1 MIEVTNGNNPPVED
15 NSIIVMQPYDAI
27 PTPSGRLK
35 EGVYYSWKGKW
46 LNMWDKFIPYVSLML
61 AGFVPK
67 SRTIT
72 INGDTKDLSEDRSW
86 TVGGTS
92 YIDSVSDT
100 DTLHLDVSFHNL
112 KGNVKYQDTADIA
125 LSEDASG
132 LKADL
137 LPTTVAAGSYTN
149 TNLTVD
155 ANGRITAASNG
166 SGGTGTVTS
175 VSALTLGTTGT
186 DLSSTVANS
195 TTTPVITLNVPTAS
209 ASNRGALSS
218 TDWSTFNSKEPAIT
232 WAQGDILYGTGINTY
247 TKLPKSTTAGQ
258 FLSNSGTSNN
268 PAWDTPLGYTINFSA
283 GGGNPADAT
292 TYYLGSTI
300 NVTVVSAT
308 TGGLR
313 RMYIPQNAIIDSV
326 YGTIFNTVNGTS
338 ETSSIYIRVNNTTDT
353 LITNSLINNA
363 QVTSFSGTGLGISV
377 TAGQYIELKWITPTW
392 VTNPATISIWGTIY
406 FK

>member
-46 LNMWDKFIPYVSLML
+46 LNMWDKFIPYVLAML

-86 TVGGTS
+86 TVGGTN
-92 YIDSVSDT
+92 YISGVSNT
-100 DTLHLDVSFHNL
+100 NTVELDVTANDL
-112 KGNVKYQDTADIA
+112 TANVQYQDTANIS
-125 LSEDASG
+125 LSEDVSG

-137 LPTTVAAGSYTN
+137 LPTTVIAGSYTN
-149 TNLTVD
+149 ADITVD
-155 ANGRITAASNG
+155 ANGRITSASNG

-209 ASNRGALSS
+209 ATNRGALSS
-218 TDWSTFNSKEPAIT
+218 TDWSTFNAKEPAIT
-232 WAQGDILYGTGINTY
+232 WAQGDILYGTGVNTY
-247 TKLPKSTTAGQ
+247 AKLAKSTTAGQ

-268 PAWDTPLGYTINFSA
+268 PAWATPLGYTINFSA

-326 YGTIFNTVNGTS
+326 YATIYNTVFGTG
-338 ETSSIYIRVNNTTDT
+338 ETSSIYIRVDNTTDT
-353 LITNSLINNA
+353 LITNAVVNNA
-363 QVTSFSGTGLGISV
+363 QVTSFSGTGLNISV
-377 TAGQYIELKWITPTW
+377 SAGQYIELKWITPTW
-392 VTNPATISIWGTIY
+392 VTNPVTISIWGTIY

>member
-46 LNMWDKFIPYVSLML
+46 LNMWDKFIPYVLAML

-86 TVGGTS
+86 TVGGTN
-92 YIDSVSDT
+92 YISSVSNT
-100 DTLHLDVSFHNL
+100 NTVELDVTANDL
-112 KGNVKYQDTADIA
+112 TANVQYQDTANIS
-125 LSEDASG
+125 LSEDVSG

-137 LPTTVAAGSYTN
+137 LPTTVIAGSYTN
-149 TNLTVD
+149 ADITVD
-155 ANGRITAASNG
+155 ANGRITSASNG

-209 ASNRGALSS
+209 ATNRGALSS
-218 TDWSTFNSKEPAIT
+218 TDWSTFNAKEPAIT
-232 WAQGDILYGTGINTY
+232 WAQGDILYGTGVNTY
-247 TKLPKSTTAGQ
+247 AKLAKSTTAGQ

-268 PAWDTPLGYTINFSA
+268 PAWATPLGYTINFSA

-326 YGTIFNTVNGTS
+326 YATIYNTVFGTG
-338 ETSSIYIRVNNTTDT
+338 ETSSIYIRVDNTTDT
-353 LITNSLINNA
+353 LITNAVVNNA
-363 QVTSFSGTGLGISV
+363 QVTSFSGTGLNISV
-377 TAGQYIELKWITPTW
+377 SAGQYIELKWITPTW
-392 VTNPATISIWGTIY
+392 VTNPVTISIWGTIY

>member
-46 LNMWDKFIPYVSLML
+46 LNMWDKFIPYVLAML

-86 TVGGTS
+86 TVGGTN
-92 YIDSVSDT
+92 YISSVSNT
-100 DTLHLDVSFHNL
+100 NTVELDVTANDL
-112 KGNVKYQDTADIA
+112 TANVQYQDTADIA

-209 ASNRGALSS
+209 ATNRGALSS
-218 TDWSTFNSKEPAIT
+218 TDWSTFNAKEPAIT
-232 WAQGDILYGTGINTY
+232 WAQGDILYGTGVNTY
-247 TKLPKSTTAGQ
+247 AKLAKSTTAGQ

-268 PAWDTPLGYTINFSA
+268 PAWATPLGYTINFSA

-326 YGTIFNTVNGTS
+326 YATIYNTVFGTG
-338 ETSSIYIRVNNTTDT
+338 ETSSIYIRVDNTTDT
-353 LITNSLINNA
+353 LITNAVVNNA
-363 QVTSFSGTGLGISV
+363 QVTSFSGTGLNISV
-377 TAGQYIELKWITPTW
+377 SAGQYIELKWITPTW
-392 VTNPATISIWGTIY
+392 VTNPVTISIWGTIY